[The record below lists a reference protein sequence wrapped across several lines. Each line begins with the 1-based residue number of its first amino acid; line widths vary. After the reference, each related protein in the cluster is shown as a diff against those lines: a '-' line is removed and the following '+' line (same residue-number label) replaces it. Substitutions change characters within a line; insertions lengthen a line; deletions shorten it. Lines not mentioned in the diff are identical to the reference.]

1 MTRPSNDERCE
12 HFRKVACLVK
22 AVDQFRCL
30 GKSKLFQ
37 GLDDTAL
44 KEIFDAARLRHVAPK
59 TDIIVNGGKPDHL
72 FLLQKGRVRSHLL
85 TDSGSDVVLLWVV
98 PGGVLGLAS
107 LLASP
112 PTYMTTA
119 TTVSECEFLVWNHDT
134 IRRLAKAYPQLTEN
148 GLGLALYYLR
158 RYMKRH
164 INIVTKSAEARL
176 AHGLLRLASEAGVV
190 QSPGIAID
198 ITNEQL
204 SSLSDISPFTASRL
218 LSRWEHEHWLT
229 KQRGRV
235 TLLAPEDLEA
245 LVAA

>member
-1 MTRPSNDERCE
+1 M
-12 HFRKVACLVK
+12 
-22 AVDQFRCL
+22 
-30 GKSKLFQ
+30 KSQLFV
-37 GLDDTAL
+37 GMDDTAL
-44 KEIFDAARLRHVAPK
+44 KEIFAAGRFRHLAPK
-59 TDIIVNGGKPDHL
+59 RNVIVTGGKPDHL
-72 FLLQKGRVRSHLL
+72 FLVQKGRVRSYILSE
-85 TDSGSDVVLLWVV
+85 SGSEVVLSWVV

-112 PTYMTTA
+112 PTYMLSA
-119 TTVSECEFLVWNHDT
+119 TTVSECEFLVWDHRT

-148 GLGLALYYLR
+148 GLQLALHYLR

-164 INIVTKSAEARL
+164 INIVTKSAESRL
-176 AHGLLRLASEAGVV
+176 AQRLLHLASEAGVV